1 MEKKS
6 KYTLF
11 PVSPSSPPRTPLP
24 TPPEDDDNAAAPPPP
39 DIPLPPRRKSSV
51 IDLDPYLPPPRQTTA
66 PPPQKNTTGSAPLR
80 SSPPPTLRNPF
91 TLPSRTTSAA
101 QPPRNPSPIS
111 KEAPSLPRVP
121 EMLHS
126 PSSSTSSAAS
136 FQKPSPPTQP
146 PSRTRPRTV
155 YFHTGLGGAGNYR
168 KAIREDNILRATV
181 PGQHRSPRF
190 LASLFGSKKK
200 GRRQQYGESDSA
212 GSSQSSLGAAEVMR
226 RKMLGFGSEGKNG
239 ANRN

>member
-6 KYTLF
+6 KYSLF
-11 PVSPSSPPRTPLP
+11 PVPPSSPPRTPLP
-24 TPPEDDDNAAAPPPP
+24 IPPEDADDAAAPPPP
-39 DIPLPPRRKSSV
+39 DIPLPPRRKSSI
-51 IDLDPYLPPPRQTTA
+51 IDLDPYLPPPRHTTA
-66 PPPQKNTTGSAPLR
+66 PSPQNNATVPAPLVPGP
-80 SSPPPTLRNPF
+80 SPILRNPF
-91 TLPSRTTSAA
+91 TAPPRTSSAA
-101 QPPRNPSPIS
+101 KPPRNPSPIS
-111 KEAPSLPRVP
+111 EEAPPLPPVP

-126 PSSSTSSAAS
+126 PCSSTSSAAS
-136 FQKPSPPTQP
+136 FQKPPPPTQS

-200 GRRQQYGESDSA
+200 ARRQQYGESDSA

-226 RKMLGFGSEGKNG
+226 RKMLGFGSDGKTG